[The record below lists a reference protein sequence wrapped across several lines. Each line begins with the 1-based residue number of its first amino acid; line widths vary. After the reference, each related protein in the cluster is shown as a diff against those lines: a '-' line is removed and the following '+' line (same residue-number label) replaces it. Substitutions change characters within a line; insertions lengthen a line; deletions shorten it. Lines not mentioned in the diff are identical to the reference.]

1 MPVPIGAGPA
11 LVLGI
16 ALAMVLC
23 AFVAKGGTVLE
34 PTTWTEVGLML
45 VGATLCAAAL
55 FGAREGG
62 PAAARFGLGTVAAFA
77 ALTALTVIGISW
89 SLVPGD
95 SWLESSRMLAYLA
108 VLGAGVALARLAPG
122 RSGAV
127 VQGVALGSTLIAGYA
142 VATKVFPGVLA
153 PDEPFARLRPPF
165 GYWNSVGL
173 AAALGFP
180 PLLWLAG
187 RRSGHAAANA
197 LAWPALGLLV
207 VCLLLSYSRGA
218 LLALGVG
225 LAVWFAVVPLRL
237 RAVLTLLGV
246 LVVAVPVV
254 AWAFAQDGL
263 TLDTPPLSLREGAGL
278 ELGALL
284 LVMIVALTAAG
295 LAVGF
300 LAAHRPPSDAARM
313 RASRVLVGALAL
325 VPAIAVL
332 ALANAPGGI
341 SGQVSKAWHQATDPK
356 VAPPSNTPN
365 RLTAASSV
373 RARYWR
379 EGFKLQGT
387 SPWLGVGPGAYADV
401 RDRFRTDQAT
411 VRHAHGYIP
420 QILSDLGWVGLAL
433 SLLTLGAW
441 LWAAARAVGVRR
453 GARGQPWTAERVA
466 VATLAAVVVIFGVH
480 SAVDW
485 TWFIPGNAVPALLCA
500 GWVAGQGFLSAPVA
514 GPPPR
519 QGGLLAPLGGALVL
533 LVAFAAAWAA
543 LQPVRSEHAE
553 SAAFDRLDKGQFVA
567 AASIAE
573 IAHQRDP
580 LAINPLF
587 DIAAIQTALG
597 HTDAAGRA
605 LEQAVQLEP
614 ATAETWR
621 RLAQFRLAARH
632 DARGA
637 LRAYR
642 AAYFLDPSKRSAS
655 DVIVTARLVKA
666 GQPAP

>member
-23 AFVAKGGTVLE
+23 AFVAKGGTVVE

-55 FGAREGG
+55 FAARDGG

-77 ALTALTVIGISW
+77 ALTALTIVGISW

-122 RSGAV
+122 RSSAV

-142 VATKVFPGVLA
+142 VATKVFPGLLA

-180 PLLWLAG
+180 PLLWLG
-187 RRSGHAAANA
+187 SRRSGHAAANA

-225 LAVWFAVVPLRL
+225 LAVWFTIVPLRL

-284 LVMIVALTAAG
+284 LVMIIALTVAG

-300 LAAHRPPSDAARM
+300 FVAHRPPSNTIQIRTN
-313 RASRVLVGALAL
+313 RTLVGALTL
-325 VPAIAVL
+325 VPTIAVL
-332 ALANAPGGI
+332 TLTNAPNKI
-341 SGQVSKAWHQATDPK
+341 SEQVSKT
-356 VAPPSNTPN
+356 
-365 RLTAASSV
+365 
-373 RARYWR
+373 
-379 EGFKLQGT
+379 
-387 SPWLGVGPGAYADV
+387 
-401 RDRFRTDQAT
+401 
-411 VRHAHGYIP
+411 
-420 QILSDLGWVGLAL
+420 
-433 SLLTLGAW
+433 
-441 LWAAARAVGVRR
+441 
-453 GARGQPWTAERVA
+453 
-466 VATLAAVVVIFGVH
+466 
-480 SAVDW
+480 
-485 TWFIPGNAVPALLCA
+485 
-500 GWVAGQGFLSAPVA
+500 
-514 GPPPR
+514 
-519 QGGLLAPLGGALVL
+519 
-533 LVAFAAAWAA
+533 
-543 LQPVRSEHAE
+543 
-553 SAAFDRLDKGQFVA
+553 
-567 AASIAE
+567 
-573 IAHQRDP
+573 
-580 LAINPLF
+580 
-587 DIAAIQTALG
+587 
-597 HTDAAGRA
+597 
-605 LEQAVQLEP
+605 
-614 ATAETWR
+614 
-621 RLAQFRLAARH
+621 
-632 DARGA
+632 
-637 LRAYR
+637 
-642 AAYFLDPSKRSAS
+642 
-655 DVIVTARLVKA
+655 
-666 GQPAP
+666 